1 MNKLGFYIENST
13 VPFIREA
20 LALIKPPVILFHA
33 GDRGLLREIRTSLS
47 PDSFIIGRLFVT
59 LDEQVRWL
67 DANDP
72 EGAGAAY
79 ADRILEYDFGYATE
93 RVNGRLLINA
103 WMGPNETLPGPA
115 SFRNYQLGTPLDRY
129 PEFAEFYQ
137 RRSQALDRF
146 QAAFRMRLQTAA
158 IEAVA
163 FNFGAG
169 NYTDASHYL
178 DWFPRTLET
187 YRYLGFHE
195 YGWPALMPRAD
206 TSSAALLY
214 RGAMRGI
221 CQRYNNRHTAIIT
234 EAGLA
239 RMYKIGDGGD
249 VGWLYSPDSVTQDS
263 YWESLDW
270 YNDQLCR
277 DTYAL
282 GACLFQVGHAGRWE
296 TFRHLGVDNQQRPIT
311 LSNRIATLKDRQA
324 PPLNPDCTTPV
335 EYPADEWRQAPGPV
349 TRPAWTDV
357 HALLLRSPTVRY
369 AVRPWNTIR
378 RLIIHHTVTSGD
390 ITPDLIARAQ
400 VQQGKPGIT
409 YHFLIQAN
417 GAIYQTNTLRTTATH
432 CGADPVNADSI
443 GVALAGDFSAAPP
456 PARQLTSAAKLCA
469 FLLQEFDLTTDN
481 INGRS
486 EVDPGVAS
494 PGASWLQG
502 AAWKNTLFSEVH
514 SQFPPIGLTC
524 DELLAQALT
533 DLTQARSD
541 LTAALERAQRAEAQ
555 AAQVSSL
562 TAEVTRLQADNQNL
576 RMQLTDGELALT
588 QYQVQVEGLQ
598 DLTGNLRRQVA
609 EQQTAIIALQAQIT
623 DLQQRLTDCLA
634 GQLPPDGGEPPGG
647 GEPPDGGE
655 PPGGGEPP

>member
-1 MNKLGFYIENST
+1 MT
-13 VPFIREA
+13 VTR
-20 LALIKPPVILFHA
+20 
-33 GDRGLLREIRTSLS
+33 SL
-47 PDSFIIGRLFVT
+47 PSFIS
-59 LDEQVRWL
+59 
-67 DANDP
+67 
-72 EGAGAAY
+72 GAA
-79 ADRILEYDFGYATE
+79 
-93 RVNGRLLINA
+93 
-103 WMGPNETLPGPA
+103 
-115 SFRNYQLGTPLDRY
+115 
-129 PEFAEFYQ
+129 
-137 RRSQALDRF
+137 RRSIASKRRF
-146 QAAFRMRLQTAA
+146 ARLQTAA

-277 DTYAL
+277 DAYAL

-417 GAIYQTNTLRTTATH
+417 GVIYQTNTLRTTATH

-469 FLLQEFDLTTDN
+469 FLLQEFNLTTDN

-502 AAWKNTLFSEVH
+502 AAWKTRCSARCTA
-514 SQFPPIGLTC
+514 SSRRSGLPAMSCWPRRSTGS
-524 DELLAQALT
+524 DAGAQRF
-533 DLTQARSD
+533 DR
-541 LTAALERAQRAEAQ
+541 RPGAQRAEAQ

-588 QYQVQVEGLQ
+588 KYQVQVEGLQ

-609 EQQTAIIALQAQIT
+609 EQQT
-623 DLQQRLTDCLA
+623 RSSPCRHK
-634 GQLPPDGGEPPGG
+634 LPTYSSG
-647 GEPPDGGE
+647 
-655 PPGGGEPP
+655 